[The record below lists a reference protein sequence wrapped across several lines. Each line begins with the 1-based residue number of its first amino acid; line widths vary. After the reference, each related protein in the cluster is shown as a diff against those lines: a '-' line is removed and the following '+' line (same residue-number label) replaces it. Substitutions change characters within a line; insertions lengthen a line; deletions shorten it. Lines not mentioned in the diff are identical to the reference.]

1 MNAVIRLEEFAMFL
15 FSIFIFSLLP
25 YEWWWFPILLLTP
38 DISALGY
45 LANNKVGAVLYNT
58 FHHKALALAIIV
70 LGYYLDESAIILAGT
85 ILFGHS
91 SMDRLFGYG
100 LKTFQGFKYTHL
112 GMIGKDRT

>member
-1 MNAVIRLEEFAMFL
+1 MSAVIKLEEFGMFL

-25 YEWWWFPILLLTP
+25 YEWWWFPILILTP
-38 DISALGY
+38 DISMVGY
-45 LANNKVGAVLYNT
+45 LANNKVGAVLYNIV
-58 FHHKALALAIIV
+58 HHKAIALAILV
-70 LGYYLDESAIILAGT
+70 TGYYLEVNGMMLAGT

-112 GMIGKDRT
+112 GLIGKDRP